1 MDDGKKGFVD
11 AMAEH
16 QKTYRSVMSVVTEQ
30 IDVIESSLASNV
42 PIEVLVQELNEH
54 FKLNTNSS
62 TVNKCLYR
70 LRKKRPRSDKF
81 AETANDQVTTIQLQ
95 LLRKNLKNFSISM
108 TKVNYHWTKNSGN
121 YRVLK

>member
-81 AETANDQVTTIQLQ
+81 AETAN
-95 LLRKNLKNFSISM
+95 SIAAS
-108 TKVNYHWTKNSGN
+108 KKKSQEFFDKHDEGK
-121 YRVLK
+121 LPLD